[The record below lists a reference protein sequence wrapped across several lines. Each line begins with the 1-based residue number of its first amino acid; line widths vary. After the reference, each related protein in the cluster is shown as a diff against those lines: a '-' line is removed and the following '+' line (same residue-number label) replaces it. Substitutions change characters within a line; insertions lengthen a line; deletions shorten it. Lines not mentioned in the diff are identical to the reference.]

1 MSDLSEFSKEKLREF
16 VASCPKAGSI
26 KIGSSQTQ
34 IVASKENRAEV
45 LWKPTKRKA
54 GGIHM
59 RGVGGKKFLTE
70 TINKAL
76 QYSGL
81 GDNDMRLGKER
92 NSGGTGAGVEGG
104 ARPSPRLEE
113 QRSSWAEVANN
124 CYSPSPHCQTRKGG
138 KKQNIQSI
146 VNIVLWTTPDQESMT
161 SLKINLLTTPQVASM
176 KTYLMT
182 IVIQVTM

>member
-26 KIGSSQTQ
+26 KIGSSQTH

-45 LWKPTKRKA
+45 FGKPTKRKA
-54 GGIHM
+54 DDIHM

-70 TINKAL
+70 TINEAL

-92 NSGGTGAGVEGG
+92 KSGGTGAGVEGG

-124 CYSPSPHCQTRKGG
+124 CYSPSPHCQTRKGW
-138 KKQNIQSI
+138 KKTNHS
-146 VNIVLWTTPDQESMT
+146 VHSKYSAMDNSGPGEYDKS
-161 SLKINLLTTPQVASM
+161 KD
-176 KTYLMT
+176 
-182 IVIQVTM
+182 